1 MQTSQSE
8 KKEERIV
15 IRCEPSF
22 IERATRIANARY
34 AGNRSYMVRLAID
47 QFLDGKEQEISEVTA
62 IDAQN
67 VEAA

>member
-22 IERATRIANARY
+22 IERATRIAEARY
-34 AGNRSYMVRLAID
+34 AGNRSYMVRRAID
-47 QFLDGKEQEISEVTA
+47 ELLDREERIAEADKQE
-62 IDAQN
+62 

>member
-1 MQTSQSE
+1 MQTSQGE

-34 AGNRSYMVRLAID
+34 AGNRSYMVRLAVD
-47 QFLDGKEQEISEVTA
+47 EFLEVKERELDIAETDEQKAV
-62 IDAQN
+62 
-67 VEAA
+67 AA